1 MGAYVDAS
9 FKFYSFIGVRLFYE
23 LNTGIE
29 LSDQIVL
36 LSVSWRMGAY
46 VDASFKFYS
55 FIGVRLFLCAE
66 DWLRS
71 SVERE
76 EGIIKVGSFA
86 KGIEAAAWGEAET
99 TA

>member
-36 LSVSWRMGAY
+36 LSVS
-46 VDASFKFYS
+46 
-55 FIGVRLFLCAE
+55 
-66 DWLRS
+66 
-71 SVERE
+71 
-76 EGIIKVGSFA
+76 
-86 KGIEAAAWGEAET
+86 
-99 TA
+99 

>member
-1 MGAYVDAS
+1 MEWGFFYVLNTGIELSNQIVLLPVSWRMGAYVDAS

-66 DWLRS
+66 YWYW
-71 SVERE
+71 
-76 EGIIKVGSFA
+76 
-86 KGIEAAAWGEAET
+86 IE
-99 TA
+99 